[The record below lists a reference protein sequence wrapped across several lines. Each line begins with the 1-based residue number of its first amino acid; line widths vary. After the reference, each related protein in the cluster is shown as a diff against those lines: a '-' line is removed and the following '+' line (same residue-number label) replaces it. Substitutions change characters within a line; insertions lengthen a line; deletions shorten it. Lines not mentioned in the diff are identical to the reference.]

1 MQAGGGV
8 HAFAATW
15 GTDGVLYLTG
25 ELDLA
30 YEDALRAALEK
41 RWDGRG
47 ELIID
52 LSQLVFLDSTG
63 VNALARVSARSDAG
77 RVLLRSPDPR
87 VLRVLELVG
96 CTAWP
101 NVAIQR
107 A

>member
-1 MQAGGGV
+1 M

-15 GTDGVLYLTG
+15 GTDGVLYLSG

-30 YEDALRAALEK
+30 YEDALRAALEN
-41 RWDGRG
+41 RWDGTR

-52 LSQLVFLDSTG
+52 LSKLVFLDSTG
-63 VNALARVSARSDAG
+63 VRALANVSTRPDAG

-87 VLRVLELVG
+87 VLRVLELLG

>member
-1 MQAGGGV
+1 V

-15 GTDGVLYLTG
+15 GTDGVLYLSG

-30 YEDALRAALEK
+30 YEDALRTALEN
-41 RWDGRG
+41 RWDGTR

-63 VNALARVSARSDAG
+63 VRALANVSTRPDAG
-77 RVLLRSPDPR
+77 QVLLRSPDPR
-87 VLRVLELVG
+87 VFRVLELLG

-101 NVAIQR
+101 NVAVRR

>member
-1 MQAGGGV
+1 MGGRV

-15 GTDGVLYLTG
+15 GTDGVLYLSG

-30 YEDALRAALEK
+30 YEDAVRAALEN
-41 RWDGRG
+41 RWDGMG
-47 ELIID
+47 ELVID

-63 VNALARVSARSDAG
+63 VRAFANLSMWPLAG
-77 RVLLRSPDPR
+77 RILLRSPDPR

-96 CTAWP
+96 CSAWP

>member
-1 MQAGGGV
+1 MLGDRV
-8 HAFAATW
+8 RSFAATW
-15 GTDGVLYLTG
+15 GTDGVLYLSG
-25 ELDLA
+25 ELDIA
-30 YEDALRAALEK
+30 YEDDVRAALEN
-41 RWDGRG
+41 RWDGTG

-52 LSQLVFLDSTG
+52 LSALVFLDSTG
-63 VNALARVSARSDAG
+63 VKALANVSPRPEAG

-87 VLRVLELVG
+87 VLRVLELLE

>member
-1 MQAGGGV
+1 V

-15 GTDGVLYLTG
+15 GDDGVLYLSG

-30 YEDALRAALEK
+30 YEDDVRAALENRSAAK
-41 RWDGRG
+41 E

-52 LSQLVFLDSTG
+52 LSQLVFLDCTG
-63 VNALARVSARSDAG
+63 VRALANVSTRPEAG

-87 VLRVLELVG
+87 VLRVLELLG

-101 NVAIQR
+101 NVAVQR